1 VFNRSKNQPATDAND
16 AAKQQA
22 EAVSSGAKGRATPS
36 RKEREAANRRPLVP
50 ADRKAA
56 RSVDR
61 ERLRTEREKQQAGLA
76 AGDERYLP
84 ARDRGPVRRFIR
96 DWVDCRFTVG
106 EVLLPVLIVA
116 MLLGYVGNRQ
126 LALFGTVL
134 TLLLVVIAAVN
145 IVLMRFRLRAEI
157 RRRFPDAS
165 LQGTTYYATVRMV
178 QVRFLRMP
186 KPQVK
191 IGQELPATY
200 R

>member
-1 VFNRSKNQPATDAND
+1 MFRRKSDAPLVEPQPV
-16 AAKQQA
+16 KP
-22 EAVSSGAKGRATPS
+22 GGKGRPTPS
-36 RKEREAANRRPLVP
+36 RREQEAANKARAKVP
-50 ADRKAA
+50 RTRKEQQAAA
-56 RSVDR
+56 RMSRGDSAAKMR
-61 ERLRTEREKQQAGLA
+61 QAMRT
-76 AGDERYLP
+76 GDERYLP

-116 MLLGYVGNRQ
+116 MLLGYVGSRQ

-134 TLLLVVIAAVN
+134 TLLLVVIAAIN

-191 IGQELPATY
+191 IGQELPENY

>member
-1 VFNRSKNQPATDAND
+1 MFRRKSDAPVVEPQPV
-16 AAKQQA
+16 KP
-22 EAVSSGAKGRATPS
+22 GGKGRPTPS
-36 RKEREAANRRPLVP
+36 RREQEAANKARAKVP
-50 ADRKAA
+50 RTRKEQQAAA
-56 RSVDR
+56 RAGRTDPAK
-61 ERLRTEREKQQAGLA
+61 LRA
-76 AGDERYLP
+76 AMRNGDERYLP

-116 MLLGYVGNRQ
+116 MLLGYVGSRQ

-134 TLLLVVIAAVN
+134 TLLLVVLAAIS
-145 IVLMRFRLRAEI
+145 IVLMRFRLHAEI
-157 RRRFPDAS
+157 RRRFPDAP

-191 IGQELPATY
+191 IGQELPETY

>member
-1 VFNRSKNQPATDAND
+1 MFRRKSDAPVVEPQPA
-16 AAKQQA
+16 KL
-22 EAVSSGAKGRATPS
+22 GGKGRPTPS
-36 RKEREAANRRPLVP
+36 RREQEAANKARAKVP
-50 ADRKAA
+50 RTRKEQQAAA
-56 RSVDR
+56 RMA
-61 ERLRTEREKQQAGLA
+61 RTDSSAKMRQAMRT
-76 AGDERYLP
+76 GDERYLP